1 QGWQVASALER
12 ELMRRVPVI
21 GASLA
26 FNNLRLAG
34 AARGYPYE
42 QEALARISGSPLR
55 RPFGLL
61 PGWARDRIIRSVRR
75 EISVAAAHGGP
86 PPAAPA
92 QAPLLRA
99 HARPRRPRRPLD
111 AGL

>member
-26 FNNLRLAG
+26 FNNLRVAG

-42 QEALARISGSPLR
+42 QEALARITGSPLR

-75 EISVAAAHGGP
+75 EISVAAAYGGP
-86 PPAAPA
+86 PSGAHAE
-92 QAPLLRA
+92 APLPGGP
-99 HARPRRPRRPLD
+99 ARSASPHRPLGPD
-111 AGL
+111 L

>member
-1 QGWQVASALER
+1 
-12 ELMRRVPVI
+12 MRRVPLI

-26 FNNLRLAG
+26 FNNLRVAG

-42 QEALARISGSPLR
+42 PEALTRIADSPLR

-75 EISVAAAHGGP
+75 EISVAAALLP
-86 PPAAPA
+86 RPLARRSCTSAAVKPAAGVGA
-92 QAPLLRA
+92 MGSAAAVTVAAIEER
-99 HARPRRPRRPLD
+99 
-111 AGL
+111 